1 MFSRRWPIV
10 PFDVSRIEDL
20 KRGGHKVLTV
30 GDGLKDAP
38 SPAAAHLS
46 VSPISAAH
54 HVMVRIA
61 LLDECELWVQGFG

>member
-1 MFSRRWPIV
+1 
-10 PFDVSRIEDL
+10 
-20 KRGGHKVLTV
+20 VLTV

-54 HVMVRIA
+54 RVMVRIA